1 MQILRAGS
9 QPALF
14 LNVYTVYEKG
24 DFDMPLQGFQ
34 AHFFQQLCFGP
45 VQPVGQ
51 IYIDFLG
58 IDQTFGFIPESF
70 FFAGADVADLHDRG
84 GCIDAAAF
92 QKDRDQ

>member
-45 VQPVGQ
+45 VQPVG
-51 IYIDFLG
+51 
-58 IDQTFGFIPESF
+58 
-70 FFAGADVADLHDRG
+70 
-84 GCIDAAAF
+84 
-92 QKDRDQ
+92 